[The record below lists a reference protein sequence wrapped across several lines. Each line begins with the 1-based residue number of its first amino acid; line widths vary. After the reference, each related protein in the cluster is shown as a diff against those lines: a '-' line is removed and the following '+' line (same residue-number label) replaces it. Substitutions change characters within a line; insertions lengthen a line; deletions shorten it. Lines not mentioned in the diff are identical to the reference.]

1 MEAHGLSRAGSSI
14 RAILAQ
20 DRPWSVYALGDLVPP
35 YDSHCTWIE
44 SPSEA
49 ALALL
54 NRAFDPPV
62 LFTTGDPAAI
72 AGILSEIAA
81 EPAFYLHVR
90 PAIVPLIAQHWRID
104 HLKEMRRMVLDS
116 SRFDPP
122 ATDHAMRL
130 GTSDLGLLERLYADG
145 RGTGE
150 SPDFFYPSMLSD
162 GVFYGVAEDGEL
174 ISVAGTHLVTAEV
187 SVGAIGNVYT
197 RSDRRNRGLGA
208 QVTAAVAAELLRC
221 QIRTIAL
228 NVAEQNGTARRLYE
242 RLGFVDH
249 CGYCEGIAR
258 AG

>member
-1 MEAHGLSRAGSSI
+1 
-14 RAILAQ
+14 
-20 DRPWSVYALGDLVPP
+20 VYALGDLVPP
-35 YDSHCTWIE
+35 YVAHCSWIE
-44 SPSEA
+44 SPSET

-62 LFTTGDPAAI
+62 LFTIGDPAAV
-72 AGILSEIAA
+72 AGVLSEIAA

-90 PAIVPLIAQHWRID
+90 PSIVPLIAQRWRID
-104 HLKEMRRMVLDS
+104 HLKEMRRMVLDP
-116 SRFDPP
+116 SRFHP
-122 ATDHAMRL
+122 ADMGYATRL
-130 GTSDLGLLERLYADG
+130 GPSDLGLLERLYSDG

-150 SPDFFYPSMLSD
+150 SPDFFYPSMLDD

-174 ISVAGTHLVTAEV
+174 ISAAGTHLVAGDV

-197 RSDRRNRGLGA
+197 RSDRRHRGLGA

-228 NVAEQNGTARRLYE
+228 NVAEQNGRARRLYE

-249 CGYCEGIAR
+249 CGYCEGVAR